1 MSVPF
6 RPFGIRATFV
16 FAAGT
21 ALIGCGGSAT
31 TDVGPTIPQV
41 AGNYSITESVTAAT
55 CSPNQLPAGGTV
67 ILIAFSQTFDVIIQQ
82 TGSALKL
89 YEVGF
94 PDEAERG
101 TVDAAGRIS
110 LSFHV
115 VFQEEPR
122 EGNRVFF
129 DDLTGQ
135 RDLQFQ
141 ESAGRITGTSAYV
154 NVFHENAISTPVF
167 TTCSRQGNST
177 SLVRKPS

>member
-1 MSVPF
+1 MSVRF
-6 RPFGIRATFV
+6 RRFGVPATLL
-16 FAAGT
+16 FAAGMS
-21 ALIGCGGSAT
+21 LIGCGGSGS
-31 TDVGPTIPQV
+31 TDAGPTIPQV
-41 AGNYSITESVTAAT
+41 AGTYTITEAVTAAACT
-55 CSPNQLPAGGTV
+55 PNQLPAGGTV

-89 YEVGF
+89 YQVGF

-122 EGNRVFF
+122 DGNRVFF

-141 ESAGRITGTSAYV
+141 ESTGRITGTASYV
-154 NVFHENAISTPVF
+154 NVFHENAISAPVF
-167 TTCSRQGNST
+167 TTCSRQGGSV
-177 SLVRKPS
+177 SLVRKSS